1 MSDSNTY
8 FNAFVD
14 AAVGSI
20 HEYVA
25 LTLQLKAKLKLAN
38 DLLAEKD
45 NSSDQLEELRLEK
58 DTIIADLTHQIEI
71 IKDDKSKSSGS
82 LQNELNTLRNQLN
95 DVTLQL
101 NDKNNNFNT
110 LQNELNTL
118 RNQSNDVTSQLNDK
132 NNNFNTLQNELN
144 FVRNQ
149 LTEINAQFNDKSN
162 SFNAVQNELNVVRNQ
177 LNEANEKLNAAKSI
191 EESFHG
197 MKNKVQHMDTLTKQ
211 YTDLKNQYATLVEQN
226 NLAKDETQKL
236 TSEAEVKP
244 SKKIINTKVKQKET
258 KDDF

>member
-82 LQNELNTLRNQLN
+82 LQNELNTLRNQL
-95 DVTLQL
+95 
-101 NDKNNNFNT
+101 
-110 LQNELNTL
+110 
-118 RNQSNDVTSQLNDK
+118 NDVTSQLNDK

>member
-38 DLLAEKD
+38 DLLAEQD
-45 NSSDQLEELRLEK
+45 NSSDQLEELRVEK
-58 DTIIADLTHQIEI
+58 DAVISELTEQISRQAEQLRSEKDFVATDLTRQLE
-71 IKDDKSKSSGS
+71 
-82 LQNELNTLRNQLN
+82 NLR
-95 DVTLQL
+95 
-101 NDKNNNFNT
+101 
-110 LQNELNTL
+110 
-118 RNQSNDVTSQLNDK
+118 
-132 NNNFNTLQNELN
+132 
-144 FVRNQ
+144 
-149 LTEINAQFNDKSN
+149 NDKSN
-162 SFNAVQNELNVVRNQ
+162 SYVALQNELNVVRNQ
-177 LNEANEKLNAAKSI
+177 LNESNARLNEAKSI

-211 YTDLKNQYATLVEQN
+211 YSDLKNQYASFIEQH
-226 NLAKDETQKL
+226 NLDKAKLEKFMSA
-236 TSEAEVKP
+236 SEIKS
-244 SKKIINTKVKQKET
+244 SKKVINTKVKQKET